1 MLRVVAGS
9 PSEIAT
15 VHSPVL
21 GRLDIGTDQILNFV
35 EPVAGFPGC
44 TRYGLLPYALAGR
57 IDPAMGWLQAMESPL
72 HTFLVTDPW
81 SAVAD
86 YQPEIADGDLAAI
99 SAEALADASLLAIL
113 TVSRADRA
121 LTANLQAP
129 LLVNLAGGLAKQVLL
144 LNSESY
150 TTRQRVCDLP

>member
-1 MLRVVAGS
+1 MLRVVPGS
-9 PSEIAT
+9 SSEIVT

-21 GRLDIGTDQILNFV
+21 GRLDIGADQVLHFV
-35 EPVAGFPGC
+35 EPIAGFPGC
-44 TRYGLLPYALAGR
+44 TRYALLPYALAGR
-57 IDPAMGWLQAMESPL
+57 IDPAMGWLQAMDAPL

-81 SAVAD
+81 SAVSE
-86 YQPEIADGDLAAI
+86 YQPEIADGDIAAV
-99 SAEALADASLLAIL
+99 SAQALTDASLLAIL
-113 TVSRADRA
+113 TVSRVDRA